1 MRSRDI
7 VRHRDNL
14 ISARGLTPVSFA
26 ILTRWPRSESVR
38 CIGTSIKETAKGSA
52 IESLRAE
59 RTADDLLSLIHYFGE
74 VFGAFEAFRVKF
86 VDILRPKRTG
96 ARLTT
101 HRNDSQ
107 AAN

>member
-1 MRSRDI
+1 M
-7 VRHRDNL
+7 
-14 ISARGLTPVSFA
+14 SFA
-26 ILTRWPRSESVR
+26 ILTRWPRSGSVVWR
-38 CIGTSIKETAKGSA
+38 IGTSIKETAKGSA